1 MLYFYPFLVFTVFI
15 IIPIPVAV
23 VFEAFRVNSAK
34 IHLRDRLQQKE
45 ALFLCFI
52 IIDHQ
57 KRGYIDIEQWNA
69 LIGQIYNKLQDE
81 KKVK

>member
-1 MLYFYPFLVFTVFI
+1 MLYFYPFLLFTVFI

-34 IHLRDRLQQKE
+34 ILLRDRLEQKE
-45 ALFLCFI
+45 ALFLWFI

-69 LIGQIYNKLQDE
+69 LISQVYNKLEDE